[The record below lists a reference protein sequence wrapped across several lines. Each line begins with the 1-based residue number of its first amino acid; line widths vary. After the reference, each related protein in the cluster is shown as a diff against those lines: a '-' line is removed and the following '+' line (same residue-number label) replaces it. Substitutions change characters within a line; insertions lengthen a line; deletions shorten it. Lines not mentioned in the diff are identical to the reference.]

1 MKEKRS
7 KNLYWQ
13 RQKSAYEAAAV
24 SISHYMCMH
33 SVIQCTLNAVNKQ
46 LSYILKER
54 KNVYIMPCYKTAF
67 PSCSRDWA
75 KTQDILFFPSFAL
88 V

>member
-46 LSYILKER
+46 LSCILKER
-54 KNVYIMPCYKTAF
+54 KNVYIVPLC
-67 PSCSRDWA
+67 
-75 KTQDILFFPSFAL
+75 L
-88 V
+88 VTRQHSHPVRETGPVQ